1 MQRCDAVVA
10 ASILK
15 EKGQFGIGTLS
26 QAVLQPGNA
35 IVQGAQNLDKENNPG
50 TNSFMEW
57 RREKELKESSK
68 ATGHVFKNI
77 SNCQIINMV
86 VNGDSST
93 HTVSQVLD
101 SLKALKAD

>member
-35 IVQGAQNLDKENNPG
+35 IVQGAQNLNKENNNPG

-68 ATGHVFKNI
+68 ATGHV
-77 SNCQIINMV
+77 
-86 VNGDSST
+86 
-93 HTVSQVLD
+93 
-101 SLKALKAD
+101 LKTFLTAKLSIW